1 MNTELKEAILALE
14 KEKKISSETLFSAIE
29 NALITACKSHFGKA
43 ENIKVNIDRDSFTYS
58 CCAEKTVV
66 ETPEEVEDS
75 LEQISLEDAAKIQKT
90 AQEISSAWRSTAEI
104 SAGSPPRSRKM

>member
-75 LEQISLEDAAKIQKT
+75 LEP
-90 AQEISSAWRSTAEI
+90 ISSAWRSTAGI

>member
-90 AQEISSAWRSTAEI
+90 AHTVTGEFV
-104 SAGSPPRSRKM
+104 KVL